1 MSHEIPSIRFYYRR
15 EGPVMVLRSA
25 DPSLVV
31 NVVVGGEAFEEL
43 RRRNPNATFRPDP
56 RSRQTA
62 DGPLRVGVPSRCSRA
77 S

>member
-15 EGPVMVLRSA
+15 EGSVMVLRSA

-31 NVVVGGEAFEEL
+31 NVVVGWEAFEEL

-56 RSRQTA
+56 RARQIA
-62 DGPLRVGVPSRCSRA
+62 NRPQRVGLPLRCSRA